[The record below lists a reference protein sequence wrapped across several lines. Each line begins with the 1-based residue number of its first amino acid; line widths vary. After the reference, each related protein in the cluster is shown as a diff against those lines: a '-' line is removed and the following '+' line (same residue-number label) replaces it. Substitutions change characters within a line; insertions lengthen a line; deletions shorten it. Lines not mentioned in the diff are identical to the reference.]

1 MAIQTITVSTA
12 AQLAAALKAST
23 GGETILLDPGNYGDV
38 KLNSFKPASQ
48 VVVKSA
54 TSTDAVLQ
62 SLSVQFSQNFTFS
75 DLEIA
80 RPIAA
85 GASQESNAVYVQGST
100 HIDLVNSFIHGSL
113 NNNSWDDAKG
123 IRITDSR
130 DIQLDNNVITEFKLG
145 LSLEK
150 SDALAISNNTVYE
163 LREGINLFDV
173 DHALVDHNLI
183 HTIKPNT
190 ALGDHAD
197 AIQVFTG
204 STYAAS
210 TDLTI
215 SNNAILQGAGG
226 YAQGIYIQSERQA
239 SGIKHS
245 NIQIEN
251 NLYSGVSQHGI
262 TLNGV
267 NGAVVTK
274 NTVVAAPGSPYDTA
288 ININNSSYVAVMDN
302 VATSIQTTKAVNTF
316 LVNNVDLHI
325 GGSPDG
331 WEIGA
336 VLANALNAGT
346 TDIHDFAVL
355 AGSVAEAQGAGFSV
369 SAFDTRQD
377 FAYYDG
383 VAQSLYSGG
392 FLHHIV

>member
-1 MAIQTITVSTA
+1 MVAQTITVSTT
-12 AQLAAALKAST
+12 AQLNAAIKAAT
-23 GGETILLDPGNYGDV
+23 GGETILLNPGNYGDV
-38 KLNSFKPASQ
+38 KVINYKPASQ
-48 VVVKSA
+48 VTIKSA
-54 TSTDAVLQ
+54 TATEAVLK
-62 SLSVQFSQNFTFS
+62 SLTVQFADNFTFS

-80 RPIAA
+80 RPIAS
-85 GASQESNAVYVQGST
+85 GVSQDSTAVYIQGAT

-113 NNNSWDDAKG
+113 NGNSWDDAKG
-123 IRITDSR
+123 IRVTGSN
-130 DIQLDNNVITEFKLG
+130 DIQIDNNVITEFKLG
-145 LSLEK
+145 ISLEK
-150 SDALAISNNTVYE
+150 SNAAAISNNTVYE

-190 ALGDHAD
+190 TLGDHAD

-204 STYAAS
+204 TSYAAS

-226 YAQGIYIQSERQA
+226 YAQGIYVQSERQS

-245 NIQIEN
+245 NILIEN

-267 NGAVVTK
+267 YGGVVTK

-288 ININNSSYVAVMDN
+288 ININNSSFVAVVDN
-302 VATSIQTTKAVNTF
+302 VATSIQSTNAVNTF
-316 LVNNVDLHI
+316 MINNVDLHV
-325 GGSPDG
+325 GGAPDS

-336 VLANALNAGT
+336 VLADALDPGT
-346 TDIHDFAVL
+346 IDVHDFAIL
-355 AGSVAEAQGAGFSV
+355 SGSVAEAQVAGFSV
-369 SAFDTRQD
+369 AAFDARQD
-377 FAYYDG
+377 FAYYDE
-383 VAQSLYSGG
+383 VVQSLHNGG

>member
-1 MAIQTITVSTA
+1 MVTQTITVSTG
-12 AQLAAALKAST
+12 AQLTAAMKAAT
-23 GGETILLDPGNYGDV
+23 GGETILLNPGNYGDV
-38 KLNSFKPASQ
+38 KVGSLKPASQ
-48 VVVKSA
+48 VVIKSA
-54 TSTDAVLQ
+54 TATEAVLK
-62 SLSVQFSQNFTFS
+62 SLTIQYSENFTFS
-75 DLEIA
+75 DIEIA

-85 GASQESNAVYVQGST
+85 GASQETNAVFIQSSN

-123 IRITDSR
+123 IRITGSR
-130 DIQLDNNVITEFKLG
+130 DIQLDNNIVTEFKLG
-145 LSLEK
+145 ISLEK
-150 SDALAISNNTVYE
+150 SDALAVSNNQVYE
-163 LREGINLFDV
+163 LREGLNLFDV
-173 DHALVDHNLI
+173 DHALIDHNLI

-204 STYAAS
+204 TSYAAS

-226 YAQGIYIQSERQA
+226 YAQGIYVQSERMA

-251 NLYSGVSQHGI
+251 NLYSGVSAHGI

-267 NGAVVTK
+267 YGAVVTK

-288 ININNSSYVAVMDN
+288 ININNSSYVAVVDN
-302 VATSIQTTKAVNTF
+302 VATSFQTTNAVNTF
-316 LVNNVDLHI
+316 MINNVDLHV
-325 GGSPDG
+325 GGAPDG
-331 WEIGA
+331 WEIAA
-336 VLANALNAGT
+336 VLANPLAPGT
-346 TDIHDFAVL
+346 IDVHDFAIL
-355 AGSVAEAQGAGFSV
+355 AGSVAEAQVAGFSV
-369 SAFDTRQD
+369 DAFDARQD

-383 VAQSLYSGG
+383 VAQALFQGG